1 MNPFTWIEVR
11 TAAQAVAELAQP
23 RGGLAALKAGGLD
36 LLDRMKEGLDQP
48 ARLINLR
55 RLTDHGMAEVR
66 ELADPPRLHIGAL
79 VTLARLA
86 EDPLVR
92 RHAPALAQAAAGA
105 ATPQIRQV
113 ATLGGNLLQR
123 PRCWYLRS
131 AAHPCKKK
139 GGKVCFAQ
147 EGENEL
153 HALFDNAG
161 CAAVHPSSAAT
172 ALVALDAGLEVL
184 GAGGLR
190 RMPIAELAVSPGQPG
205 FGFTRD
211 HRLGPAEVLTG
222 VQVPLTGAR
231 SVYRKIK
238 QKQSFDWPL
247 CEVAVSIQA
256 GQAGQGLSA
265 ARIVLGAVAPVPWR
279 ATAAEA
285 ELLKSGRGADAAGI
299 RRAAQAAVRGARPLQ
314 HNGYKVALCV
324 TLVERALTVALSG
337 RPDPSPDGSGEEEGH
352 G

>member
-23 RGGLAALKAGGLD
+23 RGGAAMLKAGGLD

-55 RLTDHGMAEVR
+55 RLNDHGMAEVR

-79 VTLARLA
+79 VTLARIA

-92 RHAPALAQAAAGA
+92 KHAPALAQAMAGA
-105 ATPQIRQV
+105 ATPQVRQV

-131 AAHPCKKK
+131 ALHPCKKK
-139 GGKVCFAQ
+139 GGKICFAQ

-153 HALFDNAG
+153 HALFDNAA

-190 RMPIAELAVSPGQPG
+190 RMPIAELALSPGQPG

-211 HRLGPAEVLTG
+211 HRLGPSEVLTG

-231 SVYRKIK
+231 SVYRKVK

-247 CEVAVSIQA
+247 CEVAVSIQT
-256 GQAGQGLSA
+256 GQAGQPGKGVTA

-279 ATAAEA
+279 AKAAEA
-285 ELLKSGRGADAAGI
+285 ELLKSGADAAGL
-299 RRAAQAAVRGARPLQ
+299 RRVAQAAARGARPLQ

-324 TLVERALTVALSG
+324 TLVERALTAALSG
-337 RPDPSPDGSGEEEGH
+337 RPDPSPDGEEEGH